1 MIRKIVLLSLIL
13 GSSLLFIFQLMALQ
27 LFNSDY
33 TERSLNNAIQKRPIY
48 PTRGLIYDRNGVL
61 WVANKPVYDLMVVP
75 ENLTSFDTL
84 ELISKLDFSKEELL
98 KQINRA
104 KRFSKKLPSVILR
117 QLSMEEVALFQEKM
131 WKFPGFYFQKKST
144 RDYILPIGAN
154 ILGYT
159 SETNQNEIKPK
170 NFILSKENVLKES
183 QVKRYID
190 NVNVSRSEQDSL
202 KQILSKIKT
211 SLYSLDEE
219 RKNYDLGEM
228 IGRQGVEKTY
238 EEILRGKKGIQFFQK
253 DRFNRIIGPYEG
265 GKYDIEPQ
273 APENITLTIDA
284 VLQAYGESLMI
295 NKRGGIVALEPKSG
309 EVLALVSAPNYNPNA
324 LIGRDRSKFF
334 TKLVKD
340 TLAKPLFDRS
350 LQAEYSPGSPF
361 KTLNALIGLQENIIS
376 PETVFNCNNGH
387 YYARGAFMGCHCGQA
402 AKNNLIKGIY
412 KSCNTYFA
420 KTYMRLIESQP
431 TPAEGVDLWRNYL
444 EKFGLGDYLGYDL
457 PIGKPGF
464 IPNSNYYKQ
473 WYPNGNWGAATIV
486 SNAIGQ
492 GEILTTPIQMANFTA
507 TIANRGFYKRPHFK
521 KADSKQMN
529 DSLYPKNQ
537 TLIDV
542 KHFETVIE
550 GMHQVVERGTAR
562 IARIKGIEVCGKTGT
577 VENFIRLDNKK
588 TQLTDHS
595 IFVAFAPKE
604 NPKIAIAVFIENGY
618 WGARWAAPI
627 ASLMIEKY
635 INGEVKRDGLENKM
649 LEGSLIAEYEKPL
662 LGKPFNINE

>member
-228 IGRQGVEKTY
+228 IGRQGIEKTY

-361 KTLNALIGLQENIIS
+361 KTLNALICLQENIIT
-376 PETVFNCNNGH
+376 PETVFTCNNGH

-464 IPNSNYYKQ
+464 IPNSNYYKK
-473 WYPNGNWGAATIV
+473 WYPNRNWGAATIV

-537 TLIDV
+537 TLIDA